1 MNNSLE
7 GITVVAVEQAV
18 AAPYASSRLADAG
31 ARVIK
36 VERPEGDFA
45 RNYDKLVL
53 GQSAYFV
60 WLNRGKES
68 ICLNLTADEDRAVL
82 MAMISEADIFIQNL
96 KPGSIGKLGFGS
108 EDLRKRFPRLITC
121 DISGFGDTGA
131 YSHLKAYDLIVQ
143 AETGMCAITG
153 TVHGPARV
161 GVSVCD
167 ISAGMTAHNA
177 ILQALFH
184 RERTGAGNNIQVSLF
199 DAVAD
204 WMNVPVLQ
212 FDYSR
217 YDTARAG
224 VNHPSL
230 APYGAYR
237 CADGKDVIFSV
248 QNDREWVSFC
258 AKLLQRPEI
267 TRRPGFADNM
277 ERLSNRSALD
287 EIISARF
294 AQMSSEEAMLEL
306 EASGLAYGRLNQIED
321 VSHHPHVRRVIVSTP
336 NGEASVIAPAAI
348 FDGERPLRLG
358 AVPACGAHTE
368 SLRQEFSKRSSESVQ
383 FANDLAVRSL
393 ESE

>member
-1 MNNSLE
+1 MNNALN

-45 RNYDKLVL
+45 RNYDRLVE

-68 ICLNLTADEDRAVL
+68 VCLDLRDDIDRELLEKLVASADV
-82 MAMISEADIFIQNL
+82 FIQNL
-96 KPGSIGKLGFGS
+96 KPGSIEKLGFGS
-108 EDLRKRFPRLITC
+108 AALRSRYPSLITC
-121 DISGFGDTGA
+121 DISGFGQGGV

-143 AETGMCAITG
+143 SESGLCAITG
-153 TVHGPARV
+153 TPDGPARV

-167 ISAGMTAHNA
+167 ISAGMTAHSA
-177 ILQALFH
+177 ILQALYA
-184 RERTGAGNNIQVSLF
+184 RKTTGIGAGIQVSLF

-204 WMNVPVLQ
+204 WMNVPILQ
-212 FDYSR
+212 YDYSE
-217 YDTARAG
+217 YQTVRAG

-258 AKLLQRPEI
+258 RDFLMQPDLV
-267 TRRPGFADNM
+267 RRAGFADNM
-277 ERLSNRSALD
+277 ERLGNRAALN
-287 EIISARF
+287 EIVQRRF
-294 AQMSSEEAMLEL
+294 LELTSDEAMQEL
-306 EASGLAYGRLNQIED
+306 ETAGLAYGRLNDICD
-321 VSHHPHVRRVIVSTP
+321 LSAHPHLRRVVVDTP
-336 NGEASVIAPAAI
+336 GGGVNLIAPAAI
-348 FDGERPLRLG
+348 YNEMHPEFRP
-358 AVPACGAHTE
+358 VPALGAHTQAVQ
-368 SLRQEFSKRSSESVQ
+368 QEFGARRR
-383 FANDLAVRSL
+383 A
-393 ESE
+393 